1 MIQAIITD
9 IEGTTTSLSFV
20 AEVLFPFSRKK
31 LPGYVREH
39 QHLEKIQAILTQVQ
53 EVTKKS
59 SLTLDAMIDQLIE
72 WIDQDQKITPL
83 KTLQGYIWEEAYRSG
98 EVVGHLYIDAY
109 QELVSWHQQGIKLY
123 IYSSGSVYAQ
133 KLLFGHTQWGDLTP
147 LFSGFF
153 DTQVGG
159 KREASSYGRIAE
171 EIGCKP
177 THLLFLSDILP
188 EITAA
193 ESIGMKTCLLQREK
207 IDSSLHHSTA
217 QTFDE
222 VTKLYPK

>member
-20 AEVLFPFSRKK
+20 ADVLFPFSRKK
-31 LPGYVREH
+31 LPDYVREH
-39 QHLEKIQAILTQVQ
+39 QHLDKIQAVLTQVQ

-98 EVVGHLYIDAY
+98 EVVGHLYPDAY
-109 QELVSWHQQGIKLY
+109 QELLSWHQQGIKLY
-123 IYSSGSVYAQ
+123 IYSSGSVHAQ

-171 EIGCKP
+171 EIGYKP

-193 ESIGMKTCLLQREK
+193 ESTGMKTCLLQREK
-207 IDSSLHHSTA
+207 IDSSLHHSSA

>member
-1 MIQAIITD
+1 MIQAVLTD

-31 LPGYVREH
+31 LPEYVQKH
-39 QHLEKIQAILTQVQ
+39 QSLEKIQALLT
-53 EVTKKS
+53 EVRAITGKS
-59 SLTLDAMIDQLIE
+59 ALTIDAMIDQLIE

-83 KTLQGYIWEEAYRSG
+83 KTLQGYIWEQAYRSG
-98 EVVGHLYIDAY
+98 EIVGHLYTDAY
-109 QELVSWHQQGIKLY
+109 QQLVSWHERGIKLY
-123 IYSSGSVYAQ
+123 IYSSGSVQAQ
-133 KLLFGHTQWGDLTP
+133 KLLFGHTPWGDLTP

-159 KREASSYGRIAE
+159 KREANSYKRIAG
-171 EIGCKP
+171 EIGYSP
-177 THLLFLSDILP
+177 NHLLFLSDMLP

-193 ESIGMKTCLLQREK
+193 ELAGMKTCLLQRENM
-207 IDSSLHHSTA
+207 DASVHHSTA

-222 VTKLYPK
+222 VSRLYLQ